1 MTNHTDPKT
10 QNQFDRYLGQVS
22 TTILFSDFGRVML
35 SHKGSTQQW
44 DKRGDK
50 WHLEGYS

>member
-10 QNQFDRYLGQVS
+10 QNQFDRYLGQAS
-22 TTILFSDFGRVML
+22 THILFSDFGRVML
-35 SHKGSTQQW
+35 SRKGSTEQW

-50 WHLEGYS
+50 WHLAGFS